1 MEISRQSV
9 LTVECGASTSL
20 DRKISEYSESDK
32 TGMEKVRH
40 QKEWLVYK
48 ESLRN
53 WTKQQ
58 HVTGP
63 AYCPL
68 LADVLAER
76 VGIANGE
83 KH

>member
-1 MEISRQSV
+1 MEISSKSV

-20 DRKISEYSESDK
+20 DRKISKYSESDK
-32 TGMEKVRH
+32 TGMAYLCVRPF
-40 QKEWLVYK
+40 WLVYK

-53 WTKQQ
+53 WTKQH